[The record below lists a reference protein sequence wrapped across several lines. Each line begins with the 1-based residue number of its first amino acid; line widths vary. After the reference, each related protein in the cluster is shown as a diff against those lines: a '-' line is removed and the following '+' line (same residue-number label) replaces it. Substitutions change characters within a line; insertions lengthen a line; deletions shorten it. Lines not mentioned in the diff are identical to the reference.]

1 MAQKSVA
8 TSSARDVDIAGW
20 DDVLTTEADYGST
33 ASKERLKRIKG
44 GAGNIMEAV
53 LHGMAVVGEIQW
65 KMADHPDWPMESNE
79 VREIGVLQAHLAE
92 LVTYLR
98 TIEHNARYHLHEMEM
113 ANARTENIAA

>member
-1 MAQKSVA
+1 MAKQSVTTA
-8 TSSARDVDIAGW
+8 TNADIPGW
-20 DDVLTTEADYGST
+20 NDVLTHAADYGST
-33 ASKERLKRIKG
+33 ASNEHLRRIEKG
-44 GAGNIMEAV
+44 ASNIMEAV

-98 TIEHNARYHLHEMEM
+98 TIEHNARYHLHEMEL